1 VPTLNKRQPEP
12 EADQSKW
19 FIVTAGPNHP
29 FTFQLEPEG
38 YKWLLA
44 AGLSNESDIDWD
56 VFGTLRSLDL
66 LYTLN
71 SSYTP
76 SDAPVPDDLSFE
88 EISDKERIRLAEGLL
103 DKFSAAELSSK
114 EGTLRFL
121 LSIGDLAWELQE
133 PIMETILSATP
144 FDPSIVSDY
153 TEAFSSHGHGFHTLS
168 LEYNPILLALML
180 GVAYDVIEP
189 MDDVETINE
198 GDPVWV
204 YDDWIVCAGTELIF
218 YAVSSTV
225 TNALPDLLR
234 AEISEIAESVT
245 IEDHFYSFF
254 EQEFAAFSEFQ
265 FISLVQDRNPRLGRI
280 IADGLETNYRNSI
293 LILPGG
299 DLESDGPFE
308 TNNGPIL

>member
-114 EGTLRFL
+114 EGH
-121 LSIGDLAWELQE
+121 
-133 PIMETILSATP
+133 
-144 FDPSIVSDY
+144 SD
-153 TEAFSSHGHGFHTLS
+153 SSFRS
-168 LEYNPILLALML
+168 EILL
-180 GVAYDVIEP
+180 G
-189 MDDVETINE
+189 
-198 GDPVWV
+198 
-204 YDDWIVCAGTELIF
+204 
-218 YAVSSTV
+218 SSS
-225 TNALPDLLR
+225 NRSWRL
-234 AEISEIAESVT
+234 S
-245 IEDHFYSFF
+245 
-254 EQEFAAFSEFQ
+254 
-265 FISLVQDRNPRLGRI
+265 SLQRH
-280 IADGLETNYRNSI
+280 
-293 LILPGG
+293 LILNSFR
-299 DLESDGPFE
+299 LY
-308 TNNGPIL
+308 